1 MLAEGLEKSRPTG
14 DGLARL
20 CRLLCAPSRR
30 AQPSEASRWWP
41 VHPRSGE
48 FTSPRGGVKAPLQSN
63 WPATVFSLDQ
73 VWRHDA
79 DKLARSDHLGFLP
92 EFWKVPRVPGHQVVG
107 AGGISAFQKSVVVGV
122 LCHLQ
127 RSRRDDAMRP
137 ARDELE
143 KLPPETL
150 ANLKLGAASTS

>member
-1 MLAEGLEKSRPTG
+1 MGWRGSAACCAPRP
-14 DGLARL
+14 DGLSL
-20 CRLLCAPSRR
+20 LRLLGGG
-30 AQPSEASRWWP
+30 P

-79 DKLARSDHLGFLP
+79 DKLARGDHLGFLP